1 MRTTLECFAVKSD
14 ICDAKMYTCTCPQ
27 CAIRLFIDVHILLG
41 FEAVD
46 LVESFSH
53 GLTLVLA
60 SVPEDIVEEIV
71 GEVLSN
77 IEKAVMLRVEGP
89 IEGDTIH

>member
-1 MRTTLECFAVKSD
+1 
-14 ICDAKMYTCTCPQ
+14 
-27 CAIRLFIDVHILLG
+27 LG

-77 IEKAVMLRVEGP
+77 IEKAVMFRVEGP

>member
-1 MRTTLECFAVKSD
+1 MF
-14 ICDAKMYTCTCPQ
+14 M
-27 CAIRLFIDVHILLG
+27 DVHISLG

-46 LVESFSH
+46 LVESFSY

-71 GEVLSN
+71 GEVLNN
-77 IEKAVMLRVEGP
+77 IEEAVMFRVEGP

>member
-1 MRTTLECFAVKSD
+1 MLVEVQLV
-14 ICDAKMYTCTCPQ
+14 Q
-27 CAIRLFIDVHILLG
+27 CVESFY
-41 FEAVD
+41 
-46 LVESFSH
+46 LVESFSY

-71 GEVLSN
+71 GEVLNN
-77 IEKAVMLRVEGP
+77 IEEAVMFRVEGP